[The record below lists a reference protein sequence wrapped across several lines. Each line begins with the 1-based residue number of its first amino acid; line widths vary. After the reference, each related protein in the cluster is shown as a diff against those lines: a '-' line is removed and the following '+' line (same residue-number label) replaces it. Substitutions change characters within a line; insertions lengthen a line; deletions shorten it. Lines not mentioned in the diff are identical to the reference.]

1 MLAWAMVWVQRLAA
15 LQVPHQA
22 PPHVLVLV
30 LVLVVVELAL
40 ELVLVLELE
49 VEQVLVLVL
58 ALLLTLL
65 QRLWLHRSTWVDH
78 CGQARC
84 CSSLALTA
92 SMTPQCMQ
100 LRLLVCTLYGLV
112 CRHQASEAHV
122 TVAPVRG
129 VIQPQGANR
138 RGLGLMNMG
147 LQPQS

>member
-22 PPHVLVLV
+22 PPYVLVLV
-30 LVLVVVELAL
+30 LVELVLELELVVELAL
-40 ELVLVLELE
+40 ELVLVL
-49 VEQVLVLVL
+49 VL
-58 ALLLTLL
+58 ALALTLQ

-78 CGQARC
+78 CSQARC
-84 CSSLALTA
+84 CSSPALTA
-92 SMTPQCMQ
+92 SMILQCTQ
-100 LRLLVCTLYGLV
+100 LRLLACMLYGLV

-129 VIQPQGANR
+129 VTQPQGANR